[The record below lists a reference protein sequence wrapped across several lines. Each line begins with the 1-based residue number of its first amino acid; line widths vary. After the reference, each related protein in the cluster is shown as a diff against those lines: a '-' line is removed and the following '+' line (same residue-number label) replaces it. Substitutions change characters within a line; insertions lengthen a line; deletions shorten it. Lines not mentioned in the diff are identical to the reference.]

1 MANTVTLLS
10 YANTFGDWVIT
21 TNKLVQENNTLAS
34 GSYNKTQGTLIVSDP
49 VNAFS
54 ANGPAYFYSTL
65 QVLGTGSSGYIQ
77 NNLRVD
83 GQVYFTNT
91 TLGLTNSGQANIGG
105 HLLALSSGT
114 GLTVSNN
121 ANINGILTVGGNA
134 NVSGILTVGGLAN
147 SNTLLVRSDAN
158 VSGSLSVVGSL
169 YSGPV
174 YENGIRLKTYIDTT
188 YLPLSGGTISGN
200 LNVSNNFSANNFSV
214 SGNFTVSGS
223 TVYNTPQLVLSAS
236 SPNPSYAYYN
246 VYRSPGANA
255 SIRWNESSQY
265 WDILDVGSLTYNK
278 LLTSEYLTNSVTT
291 SNSSL
296 IATASAAN
304 TLNNSIISTLL
315 IANQALGIAQ
325 STSPVANSDYTFVS
339 ITPGTTGNSTSI
351 PSITVAANGRIIAIS
366 NTSITVPPG
375 TSIYANS
382 GQLTANASTGVVAIG
397 LGTTGVTATT
407 YGNTSTVPSI
417 TVDSFGRITS
427 ASNTLITLTNITDD
441 NSTNTIYYP
450 LLSQVVSGSLLT
462 ANTSSTGLNFNPST
476 GTLLATIFD
485 SLSDINQKTN
495 IQKIENALN
504 IVQNLNGFTFE
515 FKDSGKSSVG
525 LIAQEVEQIVP
536 SLVTMNNGFKTLN
549 YNGIIGILLEAIKE
563 LKQEVDELKG
573 K

>member
-1 MANTVTLLS
+1 M
-10 YANTFGDWVIT
+10 
-21 TNKLVQENNTLAS
+21 
-34 GSYNKTQGTLIVSDP
+34 
-49 VNAFS
+49 
-54 ANGPAYFYSTL
+54 
-65 QVLGTGSSGYIQ
+65 
-77 NNLRVD
+77 
-83 GQVYFTNT
+83 
-91 TLGLTNSGQANIGG
+91 
-105 HLLALSSGT
+105 
-114 GLTVSNN
+114 
-121 ANINGILTVGGNA
+121 
-134 NVSGILTVGGLAN
+134 
-147 SNTLLVRSDAN
+147 
-158 VSGSLSVVGSL
+158 
-169 YSGPV
+169 
-174 YENGIRLKTYIDTT
+174 
-188 YLPLSGGTISGN
+188 
-200 LNVSNNFSANNFSV
+200 
-214 SGNFTVSGS
+214 
-223 TVYNTPQLVLSAS
+223 
-236 SPNPSYAYYN
+236 
-246 VYRSPGANA
+246 
-255 SIRWNESSQY
+255 
-265 WDILDVGSLTYNK
+265 
-278 LLTSEYLTNSVTT
+278 TNSVTT